1 MVLLLELPFFL
12 ESAVFG
18 PVEDDFAIP
27 LTDPDGRLT
36 KIYSHGASPVYV
48 DRSHR
53 IQTHH
58 IPRHGFH
65 LQRYQ

>member
-36 KIYSHGASPVYV
+36 KIYSSQPQDTNPPHPPSW
-48 DRSHR
+48 
-53 IQTHH
+53 
-58 IPRHGFH
+58 IPSATISMIT
-65 LQRYQ
+65 